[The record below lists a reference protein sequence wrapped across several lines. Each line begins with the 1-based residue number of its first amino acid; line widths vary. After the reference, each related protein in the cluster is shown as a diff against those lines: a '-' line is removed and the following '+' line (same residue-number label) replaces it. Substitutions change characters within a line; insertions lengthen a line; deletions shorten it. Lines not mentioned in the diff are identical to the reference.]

1 MAATADTADDRSPL
15 IQALTWFLLL
25 AGFFSIC
32 ARIVTKYFLRR
43 VMEWDDKLMLA
54 AEASLIGQAVAV
66 SISASRGLGKS
77 IYSLSDETVD
87 GVLQADYAGTPLFL
101 LSLTLIKWSLS
112 AFVRQLSPNK
122 DIEYRVDQGL
132 SFIVGLWFLS
142 AAVVGLFQCRLP
154 KPWDYIQSHNC
165 IDRRSW
171 WTYVASLNIITEV
184 GYVLVYALVF
194 RRIQVS
200 RRRRFTLQAIFSTRL
215 FPHKRLSTH
224 NTGTDNQGCR
234 VVIPAVIQ
242 LRVFKSSYPSHD
254 LTYDLWLPTVC
265 NQIVAC
271 FSVVTA
277 CVPYLRPFMESIEP
291 DNVVQIDDEE
301 TSGSRGTTERRLA
314 LRELT
319 TAPTDHCHSSGAAT
333 GSS

>member
-1 MAATADTADDRSPL
+1 MAATADAADDRSPL

-43 VMEWDDKLMLA
+43 AMEWDDKLMLG
-54 AEASLIGQAVAV
+54 AEVGSIFSCFLIRLLLSTHDIHEEVLLT
-66 SISASRGLGKS
+66 SIQ
-77 IYSLSDETVD
+77 
-87 GVLQADYAGTPLFL
+87 VLKADYAGTPLLL
-101 LSLTLIKWSLS
+101 LSLALIKWSLS

-132 SFIVGLWFLS
+132 SFIVGLWLVS
-142 AAVVGLFQCRLP
+142 AAVIGLFQCRLP

-171 WTYVASLNIITEV
+171 WTYAASLNIVTEV

-215 FPHKRLSTH
+215 LALGLTT
-224 NTGTDNQGCR
+224 NDDR
-234 VVIPAVIQ
+234 VVIPAVVQ
-242 LRVFKSSYPSHD
+242 LLVFRSSYPSQN

-265 NQIVAC
+265 NQIMAC
-271 FSVVTA
+271 ISVVTA

-291 DNVVQIDDEE
+291 DNVVQIDDGD
-301 TSGSRGTTERRLA
+301 TASSRGTTERRLA

-319 TAPTDHCHSSGAAT
+319 TAPSDYCHSNRAST
-333 GSS
+333 S

>member
-1 MAATADTADDRSPL
+1 MAATADAADDRSPL

-87 GVLQADYAGTPLFL
+87 GVLQADYAGTPLLL

-132 SFIVGLWFLS
+132 SFIVGLWFVS

-154 KPWDYIQSHNC
+154 KPWDYSQSHNC
-165 IDRRSW
+165 IDRRFW

-215 FPHKRLSTH
+215 L
-224 NTGTDNQGCR
+224 
-234 VVIPAVIQ
+234 VLIPAVIQ
-242 LRVFKSSYPSHD
+242 LLVFRNSYPSHD

-271 FSVVTA
+271 VSVVTA

-319 TAPTDHCHSSGAAT
+319 AVPTDHCHSSGAAT